1 MRRWL
6 TVLAACL
13 LVAAP
18 LVVAQAPAARRA
30 SAEDES
36 DKLPVRRVVL
46 YKNGVGYFEHLGR
59 VRGAQTVAITFTSA
73 QLDDV
78 LKSLTTLDLG
88 GGRITS
94 VSYNSEAPLEQR
106 LGALRLPLEEDTTL
120 AQFYGALRGARLE
133 VQTGGVSV
141 TGRLLSVEK
150 RARGLGDQ
158 ATERDE
164 LSLVTDSGEVRTV
177 DLTPSVSVRVV
188 ERDMADQVS
197 RYLGLLASTRAQ
209 DTRRMVIST
218 SGSGERQ
225 LFVSYIS
232 EVPIWKTTYRL
243 VLPTKPD
250 GKPLLQGWAIVD
262 NTVGEDWENVEL
274 SLVAGAPQSF
284 IQRLSQPYYGRRPV
298 VPLPESAQL
307 VPQTHEGT
315 LVESGVVGAVPG
327 GVAGG
332 VVGGVEAEQAGRA
345 PMKRA
350 MAPMPM
356 AVAAAPAEARL
367 ERGDVEERMAELQP
381 AAEARSLGDLFEYK
395 LKEPVTIRKNQSAMV
410 PIANIE
416 IAAERVSLWKASS
429 GIAQPL
435 RALWLTNTSALTLD
449 GGSFTVLDAETFAG
463 EGLVEPL
470 KPGEKRLLSYA
481 IDLGVRV
488 DAARDSERQ
497 RVTRVVIQRG
507 AMIHHREERER
518 RTYTIRNEDTT
529 PRVVVIEHPARPG
542 WTLAAGGPAPAETSA
557 DAHRFRVTVDS
568 KKTATLVINE
578 AHPIE
583 TEYSLSRL
591 TDEQLSVFIRE
602 RSIDPR
608 VEQALRPI
616 LSKKAEVAAIAAD
629 INARNAEIARI
640 GSDQQRIRENM
651 KALKGSAEEKE
662 LVQRYT
668 RQLNEQENRLELVQK
683 EFAQLEQKRAVAQ
696 AELTRLI
703 DALALDVGIGG

>member
-6 TVLAACL
+6 TALAASL
-13 LVAAP
+13 LLATP
-18 LVVAQAPAARRA
+18 LVLAQAPAARRA
-30 SAEDES
+30 TAEDES

-106 LGALRLPLEEDTTL
+106 LGALRLPLDEDTTL

-133 VQTGGVSV
+133 VQIGGVTV
-141 TGRLLSVEK
+141 NGRLLSVEK
-150 RARGLGDQ
+150 RTRGTGDQ
-158 ATERDE
+158 TTERDE
-164 LSLVTDSGEVRTV
+164 LSIVTDSGEVRTI
-177 DLTPSVSVRVV
+177 DLTPSTSVRIA
-188 ERDMADQVS
+188 ERDMADQVG

-209 DTRRMVIST
+209 DARRMVIST

-284 IQRLSQPYYGRRPV
+284 IQRLSQPHYGRRPV

-307 VPQTHEGT
+307 TPQTHEGT
-315 LVESGVVGAVPG
+315 MVSGVP
-327 GVAGG
+327 GG
-332 VVGGVEAEQAGRA
+332 VVGGVVGGVAEEAVVARA

-350 MAPMPM
+350 MAPPP
-356 AVAAAPAEARL
+356 APAEARMDAGVL
-367 ERGDVEERMAELQP
+367 EERMAEVQA

-481 IDLGVRV
+481 VDLGVRV
-488 DAARDSERQ
+488 DAERDSERQ
-497 RVTRVVIQRG
+497 RVTRVVVLRGVMIQ
-507 AMIHHREERER
+507 HREERER

-529 PRVVVIEHPARPG
+529 PRAVVIEHPLRPQ
-542 WTLAAGGPAPAETSA
+542 WKLASGGPAPAETSA
-557 DAHRFRVTVDS
+557 DAYRFRVTVDS
-568 KKTATLVINE
+568 KKTETLVINE
-578 AHPIE
+578 ARPIE
-583 TEYSLSRL
+583 TEYALSRL
-591 TDEQLSVFIRE
+591 TDEQLTVFVRE
-602 RSIDPR
+602 RSVNPQI
-608 VEQALRPI
+608 EQALRPI
-616 LSKKAEVAAIAAD
+616 LAKKAEVAAIAAD
-629 INARNAEIARI
+629 INARNAEIGRI
-640 GSDQQRIRENM
+640 GNDQQRIRENM

-662 LVQRYT
+662 LLQRYT
-668 RQLNEQENRLELVQK
+668 RQLNEQENRLELAQK
-683 EFAQLEQKRAVAQ
+683 ELTQLEQKRGAAQ
-696 AELTRLI
+696 GELNKLI
-703 DALALDVGIGG
+703 DALALDVAVVG

>member
-1 MRRWL
+1 MHRWL
-6 TVLAACL
+6 TALAAL
-13 LVAAP
+13 LLLASP
-18 LVVAQAPAARRA
+18 LILAQAPAGRRA
-30 SAEDES
+30 SADDEF

-106 LGALRLPLEEDTTL
+106 LGALRLPLDEDTTL

-133 VQTGGVSV
+133 VQTGGVTV

-150 RARGLGDQ
+150 RTRGTGDQ

-164 LSLVTDSGEVRTV
+164 LSIVTDSGEVRTI
-177 DLTPSVSVRVV
+177 DLTPAASVRIA
-188 ERDMADQVS
+188 ERDMADQVG

-209 DTRRMVIST
+209 DARRMVIST
-218 SGSGERQ
+218 TGSGERQ

-298 VPLPESAQL
+298 VPLPESVQL
-307 VPQTHEGT
+307 APQTHQGT
-315 LVESGVVGAVPG
+315 LVE
-327 GVAGG
+327 GG
-332 VVGGVEAEQAGRA
+332 VVGGVPGGVVGGVVGGIGEAVPGRT
-345 PMKRA
+345 PMNRA
-350 MAPMPM
+350 MAPPMPL
-356 AVAAAPAEARL
+356 ASPAEVRFAP
-367 ERGDVEERMAELQP
+367 GDVEEKMAELQP

-481 IDLGVRV
+481 VDLGVRV

-507 AMIHHREERER
+507 AMVHYREERER
-518 RTYTIRNEDTT
+518 RAYTIRNEDTT
-529 PRVVVIEHPARPG
+529 PRVVVIEHPARSG
-542 WTLAAGGPAPAETSA
+542 WKLAGGGPVPAEGSA

-602 RSIDPR
+602 RSISPQ

-616 LSKKAEVAAIAAD
+616 LAKKAEVASMAAD

-640 GSDQQRIRENM
+640 GADQQRIRENM

-668 RQLNEQENRLELVQK
+668 RQLNDQENRLELVQK
-683 EFAQLEQKRAVAQ
+683 ESAQLEQKRAAAQ
-696 AELTRLI
+696 AELNKLI